1 MIKENIIKQ
10 LNISK
15 ANIIP
20 YYYENKSIPKSI
32 QKYINI
38 NAMIKENY
46 YNITIELFDIMRQK
60 SNGMLYGVCREIGEK
75 LNYSNNYNYIFCA
88 PTICSILI
96 CLFQFKNMKIIIFP
110 YLSLTKI
117 KYNYNQLSYIIN
129 QIKNIFNLNNEVD
142 LSFMKDYN
150 EDPNNT
156 IVFNKKYNFKNMYMY
171 LYNVIKNNYNVNALC
186 VIEELYNDNY
196 TDINISKQLR
206 NMEMQLCDSFNKNIF
221 IRLKN
226 NYNLPIIHQ
235 IVENTNTIL
244 FNLLS

>member
-1 MIKENIIKQ
+1 
-10 LNISK
+10 
-15 ANIIP
+15 
-20 YYYENKSIPKSI
+20 
-32 QKYINI
+32 
-38 NAMIKENY
+38 
-46 YNITIELFDIMRQK
+46 
-60 SNGMLYGVCREIGEK
+60 
-75 LNYSNNYNYIFCA
+75 
-88 PTICSILI
+88 
-96 CLFQFKNMKIIIFP
+96 MKIIIFP

-142 LSFMKDYN
+142 LSFMEDYN
-150 EDPNNT
+150 EDLNNT

>member
-1 MIKENIIKQ
+1 
-10 LNISK
+10 
-15 ANIIP
+15 
-20 YYYENKSIPKSI
+20 
-32 QKYINI
+32 
-38 NAMIKENY
+38 MIKENY

-156 IVFNKKYNFKNMYMY
+156 IVFDKKYNFKNMYMY

-186 VIEELYNDNY
+186 VIEELYNNNY

-206 NMEMQLCDSFNKNIF
+206 NMDMQLCDLFNKNIF